1 MATDLNEEWWQFCQQ
16 NANMQSIR
24 IDPSITSMPT
34 KAPARKP
41 TKAKPLLATSVSEAV
56 VSASAVT
63 ATDPP
68 VADSLA
74 LPVERPKCSPL
85 YISTKTKI
93 CYLNKKVDL
102 QNIFWHVPIMA
113 YHVPAIGVVKKQMKF
128 NCTSQAELDALLAE
142 KAKCTSPLSENIITQ
157 VHPTSGRV
165 KFKDVRKINVGL
177 SRKDI
182 VSFRSKQKK
191 AFYNCFVLILRIFH
205 DDVYREIH
213 VKVFNTGKLEIP
225 GIQDVPLLNNV
236 LTTLINILTPH
247 VVTEADPA
255 PLEVHDGTSETV
267 LINSNFTCGY
277 YINRQEFYRIL
288 RFKYNINCN
297 YEPCSYPGIQC
308 EFYHDTS
315 RGDQQTGCQT
325 SATTAGA
332 VTIVSFMIFRTG
344 SVLIVGKCNEHVL
357 NTIYNFLVRVFDVE
371 FPHIFGG
378 INTSAATI
386 EHKELEPREDGD
398 ADVDDEDT
406 VIAPTKR
413 KPAASNSTRKIRR
426 QLVTV
431 D

>member
-1 MATDLNEEWWQFCQQ
+1 MGDLDEEWWQFCQQ
-16 NANMQSIR
+16 NASMQSIR
-24 IDPSITSMPT
+24 IDPSITSVP
-34 KAPARKP
+34 KSHANARKQQPKVKLP
-41 TKAKPLLATSVSEAV
+41 T
-56 VSASAVT
+56 ASAVET
-63 ATDPP
+63 PTDDTVPCEQ
-68 VADSLA
+68 

-102 QNIFWHVPIMA
+102 QNIFWQVPILP

-128 NCTSQAELDALLAE
+128 NSTSLAELEALLAE
-142 KAKCTSPLSENIITQ
+142 KAKCTAPLSENIIAQ

-191 AFYNCFVLILRIFH
+191 AFYNCFVVILRIFH

-247 VVTEADPA
+247 TVTEADPK

-277 YINRQEFYRIL
+277 FINRQEFYRIL

-308 EFYHDTS
+308 EFYHDST
-315 RGDQQTGCQT
+315 RGDEQTGCQT
-325 SATTAGA
+325 SATTTGT

-357 NTIYNFLVRVFDVE
+357 NTIYNFLVRVFDIE

-378 INTSAATI
+378 INTSTTTI
-386 EHKELEPREDGD
+386 EHKELPAKDEEDM
-398 ADVDDEDT
+398 DDEDL

-413 KPAASNSTRKIRR
+413 KTAVSNSTRKLRR
-426 QLVTV
+426 QMVTIE
-431 D
+431 